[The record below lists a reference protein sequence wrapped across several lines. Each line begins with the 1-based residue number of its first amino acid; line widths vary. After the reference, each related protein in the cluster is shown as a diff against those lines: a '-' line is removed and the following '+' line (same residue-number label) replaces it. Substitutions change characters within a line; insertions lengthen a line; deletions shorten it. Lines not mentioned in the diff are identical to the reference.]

1 MFLFVLF
8 NILIS
13 YMGGGMR
20 LISGVCM
27 CVLVHESECRCTHAT
42 VHMWS
47 SENTFCV

>member
-8 NILIS
+8 NILIL
-13 YMGGGMR
+13 YMDEWMK

-47 SENTFCV
+47 SENTFRV

>member
-1 MFLFVLF
+1 MFVFVVF

-13 YMGGGMR
+13 YMDGGMK

-27 CVLVHESECRCTHAT
+27 CVLVRESECRCAHAT

-47 SENTFCV
+47 SENTFRV